1 MNPTPK
7 RNPQR
12 AQERELPLF
21 RWATLQE
28 RRPTYAGRPTYAE
41 RRLCRQHGLSVHRAR
56 LTLELMGLGGLQ
68 DGET

>member
-1 MNPTPK
+1 MISTPK

-28 RRPTYAGRPTYAE
+28 RKTTYVE
-41 RRLCRQHGLSVHRAR
+41 RRLCREHGMSIHRAR
-56 LTLELMGLGGLQ
+56 LTAELLGLGGLN
-68 DGET
+68 DG